1 MDFKMHLKIKRGQS
15 QRNEGQDIIKTD
27 QIGFKRLKY
36 YWNYSMC
43 TICYIRKVKAI
54 IRLIH
59 NELL

>member
-36 YWNYSMC
+36 YWN
-43 TICYIRKVKAI
+43 A
-54 IRLIH
+54 
-59 NELL
+59 